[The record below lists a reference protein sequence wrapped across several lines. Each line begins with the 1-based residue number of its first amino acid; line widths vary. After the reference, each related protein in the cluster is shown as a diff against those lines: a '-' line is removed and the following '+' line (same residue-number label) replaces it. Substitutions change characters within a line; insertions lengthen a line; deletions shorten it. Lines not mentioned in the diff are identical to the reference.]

1 MNQPIDLENLPAE
14 LQGRIEECCEDFEQ
28 SWQNG
33 DSPSLEQ
40 TLFDFTPPTR
50 SVLLKELIL
59 IERYYRLRE
68 SGKIVSEQDLLNEH
82 PELAEE
88 LSQLFTAS
96 HSARTRIADQSGS
109 GSIDNSG
116 SITIQETR
124 PHFEQFPA
132 RFGRYQI
139 LSRLGEGGMGCVYL
153 ARDTQLERKVALK
166 LPQIDK
172 HADPQFISRFYREA
186 RAAANL
192 NHPNLCSVY
201 DVDEIDGV
209 HYITMEFIEGKSL
222 AALIQSGQRFSQ
234 HEIAL
239 LIQQLSQALELAHQQ
254 GIVHRDLKPA
264 NIMIRQDGTPIIT
277 DFGLALMIQNEEA
290 TQITQHGQIMGSPSY
305 MSPEQVDGDLE
316 IIGSASDVYSLG
328 VIMYELLAGQRP
340 FQGSTASI
348 LSQIMTKDPRPVRN
362 IQPDIDSRL
371 DQICRK
377 MMARLPEKRY
387 TTMLDVSQV
396 LTNWLETK
404 QAASSRKRVSP
415 GKLLMGMTLAAVLL
429 LGFTFLKPSTSQGTL
444 HVILNDH
451 RAQILLDG
459 QPLDVKSGTW
469 SGKQKAGSHELSLQI
484 GDQRLPWG
492 ELTTVKS
499 NGSERRVLASVNGI
513 HIKNGRF
520 EISPEDI
527 KSAEIRLNWLPMNT
541 ADKKNEVTNLV
552 TSQTEPPVSQTT
564 NANPFAYERE
574 VTEWLIKRGGIV
586 RFNMAHD
593 FKFNVKDIEAL
604 PDEPFRLKSIAFHE
618 NRKMPLTDLSRLNQ
632 LMTLEELI
640 LENSGVTPPAL
651 ENVHF
656 KKAFQTLRIVRT
668 PLKVSN
674 LISIQGLEFVDTLE
688 LSGSQIDDHFEFL
701 KLMPNLRALE
711 IGDISQAA
719 LQELSQSP
727 LLSKSKLRFLRLRYA
742 RKFDDTLIQ
751 QLQTARPG
759 MTITAKGPEIKN
771 QYLGIPVAKLA
782 ADQLLKLGSTMKGEV
797 RGQGVQIFTK
807 ENLPPD
813 TVPFALSKVTLPQR
827 LELTPEI
834 AEHLAALPQCYGI
847 HTSNIKNADLL
858 ANIPVL
864 RMCSGVHLFK
874 SDISEAAFEK
884 LALQDPD
891 GFFNLDGTQV
901 SKRLIKQLD
910 HDYPHLSIFSK
921 HGKALRRLE
930 ILYDERKKTEN
941 KKVNQPEE
949 SPTPLTDD
957 EQLAFERDTAEWVIG
972 LGGKVSLKKP
982 HGIESLVF
990 SVDQLPAE
998 PFRILTVTFEKSDQK
1013 VTLPNLSRL
1022 SRLLTLHSLNI
1033 SDCNLQPGALQGLE
1047 FGTSMTHFHMART
1060 PAKTSDLSKTKGLE
1074 NLDTFEVSASQ
1085 VNDRFQFL
1093 DQMPNLRDFRLWT
1106 PITRS
1111 LNDLAKSSGFKQT
1124 NLRFLNLY
1132 TDGRVF
1138 DSPAIHELQSEKPGM
1153 SIIVNAPK
1161 QRPRYL
1167 GIPVAR
1173 EAAIE
1178 LLNRG
1183 CVIEAPGPDQIF
1195 IPFNKSHSPSETEL
1209 FTPLTVILPPG
1220 LEFTPEIAEAFSRLP
1235 PFIKLESEGVKNADL
1250 LAAVPLLCLSSGVQ
1264 LTDSDL
1270 SDQGFETF
1278 FRNHPDGY
1286 LHAKG
1291 TRITKEKADQ
1301 VDREFRFAAFNT
1313 DYVTGM
1319 RWLAEKQRSESE
1331 PE

>member
-14 LQGRIEECCEDFEQ
+14 LQARIEECCEDFEQ

-50 SVLLKELIL
+50 SIVLKELIL

-68 SGKIVSEQDLLNEH
+68 TGKIVSERELLDEH
-82 PELAEE
+82 PEIAEE

-96 HSARTRIADQSGS
+96 HSARTRIADQSDSGS
-109 GSIDNSG
+109 GRL
-116 SITIQETR
+116 TVQEAR

-139 LSRLGEGGMGCVYL
+139 MSRLGEGSMGCVYL
-153 ARDTQLERKVALK
+153 ARDSQLERSVALK
-166 LPQIDK
+166 LPQINWHTDK
-172 HADPQFISRFYREA
+172 LVIARFYREA

-201 DVDEIDGV
+201 DVDVIDGL
-209 HYITMEFIEGKSL
+209 HFITMEFIEGESL
-222 AALIQSGQRFSQ
+222 AALILSGQKFSQ
-234 HEIAL
+234 QEIVQ
-239 LIQQLSQALELAHQQ
+239 LIQQLAQALELAHQQ

-277 DFGLALMIQNEEA
+277 DFGLALMSQNEEA

-305 MSPEQVDGDLE
+305 MSPEQVDGDLD
-316 IIGSASDVYSLG
+316 IIGPASDVYSLG

-348 LSQIMTKDPRPVRN
+348 LSQITKGDPRPVRE
-362 IQPDIDSRL
+362 IQPEIDSRL

-377 MMARLPEKRY
+377 MLARSIELRY
-387 TTMLDVSQV
+387 ATMQDVVQV
-396 LTNWLETK
+396 LATWQETNQNTIARK
-404 QAASSRKRVSP
+404 QLSP
-415 GKLLMGMTLAAVLL
+415 GKFLVGMAVVFILL
-429 LGFTFLKPSTSQGTL
+429 LGISFLKPSHSQGTF
-444 HVILNDH
+444 HVMLNDQ
-451 RAQILLDG
+451 RAQVLLDG
-459 QPLDVKSGTW
+459 KPLELKSGNWKGTQE
-469 SGKQKAGSHELSLQI
+469 SGLHELRLQI
-484 GDQRLPWG
+484 GNQRLPWG
-492 ELTTVKS
+492 ELTTVIS
-499 NGSERRVLASVNGI
+499 EGSEQQVLASVNGVPL
-513 HIKNGRF
+513 KNDRF
-520 EISPEDI
+520 EIVPDTT
-527 KSAEIRLNWLPMNT
+527 KSAEIKLSWLPITQSVNV
-541 ADKKNEVTNLV
+541 NENASPVV
-552 TSQTEPPVSQTT
+552 SHSEPPGIESST
-564 NANPFAYERE
+564 AEPFARERE
-574 VTEWLIKRGGIV
+574 VTEWLMERGAIV

-593 FKFNVKDIEAL
+593 FKFNVKNIEAL
-604 PDEPFRLKSIAFHE
+604 PEEPFRLKSVAFRE
-618 NRKMPLTDLSRLNQ
+618 NRNGPLTDLSRLNQ

-640 LENSGVTPPAL
+640 LEKSGVTPTAL

-656 KKAFQTLRIVRT
+656 KKAFETLRIVRT

-674 LISIQGLEFVDTLE
+674 LKSIQGLEFVDTFE

-701 KLMPNLRALE
+701 KRMPNLRALE
-711 IGDISQAA
+711 IADISPAA
-719 LQELSQSP
+719 LQELSQLP

-742 RKFDDTLIQ
+742 RKFDDTLIK
-751 QLQTARPG
+751 QLQTTRPG
-759 MTITAKGPEIKN
+759 MTITARGPGIKE
-771 QYLGIPVAKLA
+771 QYLGIPVAKQA

-813 TVPFALSKVTLPQR
+813 TVPFALSKVTLPQG

-834 AEHLAALPQCYGI
+834 AEHLAAIPQCFGI

-874 SDISEAAFEK
+874 SDITDAAFEK

-891 GFFNLDGTQV
+891 GFFKIDGTQV

-910 HDYPHLSIFSK
+910 RDYPHLSIFSN
-921 HGKALRRLE
+921 HGKALRSLE
-930 ILYDERKKTEN
+930 ILYDERKKNEN

-949 SPTPLTDD
+949 SPTPLTDE

-972 LGGKVSLKKP
+972 LGGKVSLKKA
-982 HGIESLVF
+982 HGVESLVS

-1033 SDCNLQPGALQGLE
+1033 SDCDLQPGALQGLE
-1047 FGTSMTHFHMART
+1047 FGSSMTHFHMVRT
-1060 PAKTSDLSKTKGLE
+1060 PAKTSDLSETRGLE
-1074 NLDTFEVSASQ
+1074 HLDTFEVSAIQ

-1093 DQMPNLRDFRLWT
+1093 DQMLNLRDFRLWT
-1106 PITRS
+1106 PITQA
-1111 LNDLAKSSGFKQT
+1111 LNHLAKSSGFKQT

-1132 TDGRVF
+1132 TAGRVF
-1138 DSPAIHELQSEKPGM
+1138 DSAAIHELQSEKPGM

-1209 FTPLTVILPPG
+1209 FTPLKVILPPG

-1250 LAAVPLLCLSSGVQ
+1250 LAAVPLLCLCSGVQ

-1291 TRITKEKADQ
+1291 TRITNAKADQ

>member
-88 LSQLFTAS
+88 LSQLFAAS

-429 LGFTFLKPSTSQGTL
+429 LGFSFLKPSTSQGTL
-444 HVILNDH
+444 HVILNDQ

-469 SGKQKAGSHELSLQI
+469 SGKQKSGSHELSLQI
-484 GDQRLPWG
+484 EDQRLPWG

-541 ADKKNEVTNLV
+541 ADKKNEVTNPV

-593 FKFNVKDIEAL
+593 FRFNVKNIEAL

-674 LISIQGLEFVDTLE
+674 LKSIQGLEFVDTLE

-742 RKFDDTLIQ
+742 RKFDDTLIK
-751 QLQTARPG
+751 QLQTTRPG
-759 MTITAKGPEIKN
+759 MTITARGPGIKE
-771 QYLGIPVAKLA
+771 QYLGIP
-782 ADQLLKLGSTMKGEV
+782 
-797 RGQGVQIFTK
+797 
-807 ENLPPD
+807 
-813 TVPFALSKVTLPQR
+813 
-827 LELTPEI
+827 
-834 AEHLAALPQCYGI
+834 
-847 HTSNIKNADLL
+847 
-858 ANIPVL
+858 
-864 RMCSGVHLFK
+864 
-874 SDISEAAFEK
+874 
-884 LALQDPD
+884 
-891 GFFNLDGTQV
+891 
-901 SKRLIKQLD
+901 
-910 HDYPHLSIFSK
+910 
-921 HGKALRRLE
+921 
-930 ILYDERKKTEN
+930 
-941 KKVNQPEE
+941 
-949 SPTPLTDD
+949 
-957 EQLAFERDTAEWVIG
+957 
-972 LGGKVSLKKP
+972 
-982 HGIESLVF
+982 
-990 SVDQLPAE
+990 
-998 PFRILTVTFEKSDQK
+998 
-1013 VTLPNLSRL
+1013 
-1022 SRLLTLHSLNI
+1022 
-1033 SDCNLQPGALQGLE
+1033 
-1047 FGTSMTHFHMART
+1047 
-1060 PAKTSDLSKTKGLE
+1060 
-1074 NLDTFEVSASQ
+1074 
-1085 VNDRFQFL
+1085 
-1093 DQMPNLRDFRLWT
+1093 
-1106 PITRS
+1106 
-1111 LNDLAKSSGFKQT
+1111 
-1124 NLRFLNLY
+1124 
-1132 TDGRVF
+1132 
-1138 DSPAIHELQSEKPGM
+1138 
-1153 SIIVNAPK
+1153 
-1161 QRPRYL
+1161 
-1167 GIPVAR
+1167 
-1173 EAAIE
+1173 
-1178 LLNRG
+1178 
-1183 CVIEAPGPDQIF
+1183 
-1195 IPFNKSHSPSETEL
+1195 
-1209 FTPLTVILPPG
+1209 
-1220 LEFTPEIAEAFSRLP
+1220 
-1235 PFIKLESEGVKNADL
+1235 
-1250 LAAVPLLCLSSGVQ
+1250 
-1264 LTDSDL
+1264 
-1270 SDQGFETF
+1270 
-1278 FRNHPDGY
+1278 
-1286 LHAKG
+1286 
-1291 TRITKEKADQ
+1291 
-1301 VDREFRFAAFNT
+1301 
-1313 DYVTGM
+1313 
-1319 RWLAEKQRSESE
+1319 
-1331 PE
+1331 